1 MLISQTQIS
10 RDKPL
15 AWLLFGI
22 SVGLGVTAV
31 LWAIKLRRKI
41 NKLVNKYST
50 VIDVDAYVS
59 SEEAKL
65 VKR

>member
-1 MLISQTQIS
+1 M
-10 RDKPL
+10 